1 MPRDGYMNLK
11 AEQDLV
17 DRVKTAAAEDDR
29 TINDQLR
36 YLLKIGLRYRD
47 VIKRETEAITQIN
60 MPNTPE
66 ERGAMLERSGLR

>member
-17 DRVKTAAAEDDR
+17 ERVKTAAAEDDR

-47 VIKRETEAITQIN
+47 VIKRETEAITQVN
-60 MPNTPE
+60 MPSTAE
-66 ERGAMLERSGLR
+66 DRKATLEKVR